1 MNKYELEETDRQIA
15 HHEGLVADCEN
26 TIAKYESKLKT
37 APADEVDGIQ
47 SFLRIQKDML
57 NDFQRDLDKWK
68 IAKADDI
75 FPDHGLG

>member
-68 IAKADDI
+68 IAKADDV
-75 FPDHGLG
+75 FPSHRLG